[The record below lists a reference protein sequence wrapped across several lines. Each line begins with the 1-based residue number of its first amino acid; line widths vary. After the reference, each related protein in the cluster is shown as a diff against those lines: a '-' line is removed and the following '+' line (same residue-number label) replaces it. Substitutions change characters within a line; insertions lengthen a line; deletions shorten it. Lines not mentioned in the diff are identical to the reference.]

1 MLLSVPDSVSMK
13 HTVGMGYDVKDKKI
27 EYRIRGMLKN

>member
-13 HTVGMGYDVKDKKI
+13 HSVGMGYDVKDKKI
-27 EYRIRGMLKN
+27 KYRFAGMLKN